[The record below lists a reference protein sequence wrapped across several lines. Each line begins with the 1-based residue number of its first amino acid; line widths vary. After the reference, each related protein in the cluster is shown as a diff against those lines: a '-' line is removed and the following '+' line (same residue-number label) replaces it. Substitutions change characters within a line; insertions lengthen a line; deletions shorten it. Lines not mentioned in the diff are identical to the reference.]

1 MRALTPLRTLPLLL
15 AAGMAATAAWAA
27 PAATDRAAVAL
38 FLDTAGPVCQRQPA
52 AVCIDSGWRFTDTNG
67 DDRIDAQELRGRY
80 RDLSA
85 WYAAEQASLD
95 ANSQAMLALGLW
107 MTSIVGI
114 EDLVASYDMDGD
126 GRLTRDEALADV
138 TLDER
143 PLGSVLQDP
152 DSVDREAFATRLG
165 AAAPFL
171 KGLFGVQRPAD

>member
-1 MRALTPLRTLPLLL
+1 ML
-15 AAGMAATAAWAA
+15 AVINPCNPTGEYMNVDQLKTY
-27 PAATDRAAVAL
+27 
-38 FLDTAGPVCQRQPA
+38 
-52 AVCIDSGWRFTDTNG
+52 I
-67 DDRIDAQELRGRY
+67 E
-80 RDLSA
+80 
-85 WYAAEQASLD
+85 ASLD

>member
-1 MRALTPLRTLPLLL
+1 MPLLRRLPLLL
-15 AAGMAATAAWAA
+15 AATLSAAAAAAWAA
-27 PAATDRAAVAL
+27 PAATDTAAVAL

-52 AVCIDSGWRFTDTNG
+52 AACIDDGWRFTDTNG
-67 DDRIDAQELRGRY
+67 DDRIDEQELRGRY

-95 ANSQAMLALGLW
+95 ADSQAMLALGLW

-114 EDLVASYDMDGD
+114 EDLVASYDTDGD
-126 GRLTRDEALADV
+126 GRLTRAEALADV

-143 PLGSVLQDP
+143 PLGKVLVDP
-152 DSVDREAFATRLG
+152 DAVDREAFAARLG

-171 KGLFGVQRPAD
+171 KGLFGASEAGE